1 MERDNTKD
9 EDSLQEIKADQEGAG
24 RDNGEPFKDGTYQK
38 CRDLWQRYLKGEIT
52 ADELQR
58 NLGQYDEEIEE
69 IKDFFDGEEI

>member
-1 MERDNTKD
+1 MERDSSQDK
-9 EDSLQEIKADQEGAG
+9 DSLQETKADQEGAG
-24 RDNGEPFKDGTYQK
+24 RDNGESLKDGTYQK
-38 CRDLWQRYLKGEIT
+38 CRDLWQRYLQGEIT